1 MPSGE
6 VHWHEGMF
14 LRPHHFLTE
23 HRRML
28 RLMQLDGKW
37 DVHHNWGLRAI
48 ALNTEALEQLPV
60 LGQLA
65 QGTAP

>member
-6 VHWHEGMF
+6 VHWYEGMF

-23 HRRML
+23 HRRMI

-37 DVHHNWGLRAI
+37 DVHHNWGLRNFAEYRG
-48 ALNTEALEQLPV
+48 AEQLPV
-60 LGQLA
+60 LDQFA